1 LVYISHRLEE
11 IPRIANRVTVLRDG
25 AVVHTGPVSEV
36 TLGELISKMV
46 GRPISSHFPARTPA
60 RGAEVL
66 KVEPSPGT
74 TRSRAVT
81 VHKGEVVGLAGL
93 VGSGRTEWAWR
104 LVGAAPGRG
113 ERIFMSGIPAHIRSP
128 SAARELGIG
137 MVPENRKDHGL
148 VLGRSIRDNISL
160 TILNRLA
167 NWCGLINQSAQAK
180 ACRLYVDRLAIR
192 CSTDSVE
199 CSTLSG
205 GNQQKIVLAKW
216 LVRDCQIIILDEPT
230 RGIDVGTKF
239 EMYKLINELS
249 QAGKAV
255 ILISSDLPEL
265 ISMSDR
271 IYVMHLGDFVAEL
284 DSRQTSQE
292 EVIHFAFGYFNR
304 T

>member
-1 LVYISHRLEE
+1 
-11 IPRIANRVTVLRDG
+11 
-25 AVVHTGPVSEV
+25 
-36 TLGELISKMV
+36 
-46 GRPISSHFPARTPA
+46 
-60 RGAEVL
+60 
-66 KVEPSPGT
+66 
-74 TRSRAVT
+74 
-81 VHKGEVVGLAGL
+81 VVGLAGL
-93 VGSGRTEWAWR
+93 VGAGRTEWAWR
-104 LVGAAPGRG
+104 LIGAAPGKG
-113 ERIFMSGIPAHIRSP
+113 ERVLVSGNPVQIRSP
-128 SAARELGIG
+128 FIARKFGIG

-148 VLGRSIRDNISL
+148 VLGRSVRENISM
-160 TILNRLA
+160 TILDRLA
-167 NWCGLINQSAQAK
+167 NWWGLVNQSAQAK
-180 ACRLYVDRLAIR
+180 SSSLYVERLAIR
-192 CSTDSVE
+192 CSNDSME

-216 LVRDCQIIILDEPT
+216 LVRDCQIILLDEPT

-271 IYVMHLGDFVAEL
+271 IYVMHLGNFVAEL

-292 EVIHFAFGYFNR
+292 EVMHFAFGYFNR